1 MRNKGR
7 GLRMTSDTNPN
18 HSDGIIA
25 TIENRDKPGQAVA
38 IKYLRDRNAFVT
50 SGIRTYFDEKEIL
63 IPAHLVAIDFQLIG
77 TIVSAILE
85 KLSQAHEMETTF
97 DYEPRFEVLDKVYV
111 LTERGEYMELS
122 VAET

>member
-1 MRNKGR
+1 MGHKQR
-7 GLRMTSDTNPN
+7 GFGMTNETNLNDT
-18 HSDGIIA
+18 DGIIG

-38 IKYLRDRNAFVT
+38 IKYLRDQNAFVT

-85 KLSQAHEMETTF
+85 KLSRAQEMETTF

-111 LTERGEYMELS
+111 LTECGEYMELS
-122 VAET
+122 VEES